1 MELSQIASS
10 VYNDVVSGLAG
21 MNANPT
27 ISLEQLEDE
36 CVSKRQVVIREM
48 YTKGL
53 IKKDDLMV
61 AINCIPV
68 DCKDPTKC
76 TDCNKLDNHSS
87 KLVHHFEIPQL
98 MEGLGH
104 DALIFVGSA
113 DRNTSYDVYYEKG
126 VTNAHQY
133 RRRGANKPYV
143 YIERTPNQNN
153 MYDGWIYNLPF
164 VKRISVIGIFKDLR
178 QIGELNCDCS
188 IPNFLDF
195 GIVSD
200 EVRTRLTKEKLQ
212 YYRQYLAQPQP
223 NNLTPR

>member
-10 VYNDVVSGLAG
+10 VYNDVMSGLAG

-27 ISLEQLEDE
+27 MSLEQLEDE
-36 CVSKRQVVIREM
+36 VASKRQVVIREM

-68 DCKDPTKC
+68 DCEDPTKC
-76 TDCNKLDNHSS
+76 TCNKLGTSR
-87 KLVHHFEIPQL
+87 LVQHFEIPQL

-104 DALIFVGSA
+104 DALVFVGSA
-113 DRNTSYDVYYEKG
+113 DRSISYDVYYDKSL
-126 VTNAHQY
+126 TDSHKY
-133 RRRGANKPYV
+133 RRRGSNKPYV
-143 YIERTPNQNN
+143 YIERTPNENN

-164 VKRISVIGIFKDLR
+164 VKRIAVIGIFKDLR
-178 QIGELNCDCS
+178 QIAELSCDCS
-188 IPNFLDF
+188 TPDFLDF